1 MKKTNH
7 LNSAKRTLSVESKAL
22 TKLAANLD
30 HKFSNLCE
38 VILRSKGKIITLGVG
53 KSGHIAQKISATLSS
68 TGSPSYFI
76 HATEAL
82 HGDIGVIS
90 KNDSVLILSHS
101 GESKEIIDLI
111 PSLKNIGCKIFSFT
125 GPTESTIAKST
136 DINISTEVDKE
147 ACPLDLAP
155 TSSTTAALALGDA
168 LAIALLESRK
178 FSPQDFAKSHPGGKL
193 GKKLTLKVEDIM
205 SKGKDFPF
213 VSPNT
218 LLSKALIEISN
229 KGLGMVAVVDKKKLK
244 GVFTDGDL
252 RRTIGS
258 KKDIHKTKISLVMSK
273 NVKTI
278 QQSSLASKAIEIMEK
293 NNIYVLIVLDSK
305 KIPVGVLRMHDLMQ
319 SGLV

>member
-7 LNSAKRTLSVESKAL
+7 INSAKRTLDIESKAL
-22 TKLAANLD
+22 TKLASNLD
-30 HKFSNLCE
+30 QKFSNLCE

-53 KSGHIAQKISATLSS
+53 KSGHIAQKISSTLSS

-90 KNDSVLILSHS
+90 KNDSVLIFSHS

-125 GPTESTIAKST
+125 GPSKSTIAKST

-205 SKGKDFPF
+205 RKGKDFPF
-213 VSPNT
+213 ISPNT
-218 LLSKALIEISN
+218 LLSKALVEISN
-229 KGLGMVAVVDKKKLK
+229 KGLGIVAVVDKKKLT

-278 QQSSLASKAIEIMEK
+278 QQSSLASKAIETMEK

>member
-7 LNSAKRTLSVESKAL
+7 INSAKRTLDIESKAL
-22 TKLAANLD
+22 AKLAANLD
-30 HKFSNLCE
+30 QKFSNLCE
-38 VILRSKGKIITLGVG
+38 VILKSKGKIITLGVG

-218 LLSKALIEISN
+218 LLSKALVEISN

-278 QQSSLASKAIEIMEK
+278 QQSSLASKAIETMEK

>member
-7 LNSAKRTLSVESKAL
+7 INSAKRTLGIESKAL
-22 TKLAANLD
+22 IKLAANLD
-30 HKFSNLCE
+30 QKFSNLCE

-68 TGSPSYFI
+68 TGSPSIFI

-90 KNDSVLILSHS
+90 KNDSVLIFSHS

-193 GKKLTLKVEDIM
+193 GKKLTLKVKDIM

-218 LLSKALIEISN
+218 LLSKALVEISN
-229 KGLGMVAVVDKKKLK
+229 KGLGMVAVVDIKKLK

>member
-1 MKKTNH
+1 
-7 LNSAKRTLSVESKAL
+7 
-22 TKLAANLD
+22 
-30 HKFSNLCE
+30 

-252 RRTIGS
+252 RRTIES

-278 QQSSLASKAIEIMEK
+278 QQSSLASIAIEIMEK
-293 NNIYVLIVLDSK
+293 NNIYVLIVLNTK
-305 KIPVGVLRMHDLMQ
+305 KIPIGVLRMHDLMQ

>member
-7 LNSAKRTLSVESKAL
+7 INSAKRTLDVESKAL

-30 HKFSNLCE
+30 QKFSNLCE

-90 KNDSVLILSHS
+90 KNDSVLIFSHS

-213 VSPNT
+213 ISPNT
-218 LLSKALIEISN
+218 LLSKALVEISN
-229 KGLGMVAVVDKKKLK
+229 KGLGIVAVVDKKKLT

-278 QQSSLASKAIEIMEK
+278 QQSSLASKAIETMEK

>member
-7 LNSAKRTLSVESKAL
+7 INSAKRTLDVESKAL

-30 HKFSNLCE
+30 QKFSNLCE

-278 QQSSLASKAIEIMEK
+278 QLSSLASKAIEIMEK

>member
-7 LNSAKRTLSVESKAL
+7 INSAKRTLDIESKAL

-30 HKFSNLCE
+30 QKFSNLCE

-218 LLSKALIEISN
+218 LLSKALVEISN

-278 QQSSLASKAIEIMEK
+278 QQSSLASKAKEVMEK

>member
-7 LNSAKRTLSVESKAL
+7 INSAKRTLGVESKAL
-22 TKLAANLD
+22 IKLAANLD
-30 HKFSNLCE
+30 QKFSNLCE

-278 QQSSLASKAIEIMEK
+278 QQSSLASKAIETMEK

>member
-7 LNSAKRTLSVESKAL
+7 INSAKRTLDIESKAL
-22 TKLAANLD
+22 AKLAANLD
-30 HKFSNLCE
+30 QKFSNLCE

>member
-7 LNSAKRTLSVESKAL
+7 INSAKRTLDVESKAL

-30 HKFSNLCE
+30 QKFSNLCE

-218 LLSKALIEISN
+218 LLSKALVEISN

-278 QQSSLASKAIEIMEK
+278 QQSSLASKAIETMEK

-305 KIPVGVLRMHDLMQ
+305 KIPVGVLHMHDLMQ

>member
-1 MKKTNH
+1 MKKTH
-7 LNSAKRTLSVESKAL
+7 INSAKRTLDVESKAL
-22 TKLAANLD
+22 IKLAANLD
-30 HKFSNLCE
+30 QKFSNLCE

-178 FSPQDFAKSHPGGKL
+178 FSPQEFAKSHPGGKL

-218 LLSKALIEISN
+218 LLSKALVEISN
-229 KGLGMVAVVDKKKLK
+229 KGLGMVAVIDKKKLK

>member
-1 MKKTNH
+1 MKKRH
-7 LNSAKRTLSVESKAL
+7 INSAKRTLDVESKAL

-30 HKFSNLCE
+30 QKFSNLCE

-125 GPTESTIAKST
+125 GPTGSTIAKST

-218 LLSKALIEISN
+218 LLSKALVEISN

-258 KKDIHKTKISLVMSK
+258 KKDIHKTNISLVISK
-273 NVKTI
+273 NVKTL
-278 QQSSLASKAIEIMEK
+278 QQSSLASIAIEIMEK

>member
-7 LNSAKRTLSVESKAL
+7 INSAKRTLDIESKAL

-30 HKFSNLCE
+30 QKFSNLCE

-53 KSGHIAQKISATLSS
+53 KSGHIAQKVSATLSS

-90 KNDSVLILSHS
+90 KNDSVLIFSHS

-213 VSPNT
+213 ISPNT
-218 LLSKALIEISN
+218 LLSKALVEISN
-229 KGLGMVAVVDKKKLK
+229 KGLGIVAVVDKKKLT

-278 QQSSLASKAIEIMEK
+278 QQSSLASKAIETMEK

-305 KIPVGVLRMHDLMQ
+305 KIPVGVLHMHDLMQ

>member
-7 LNSAKRTLSVESKAL
+7 INSAKRTLGIESKAL
-22 TKLAANLD
+22 IKLAANLD
-30 HKFSNLCE
+30 QKFSNLCE

-53 KSGHIAQKISATLSS
+53 KSGHIAQKISSTLSS

-278 QQSSLASKAIEIMEK
+278 QQSSLASKAIETMEK

>member
-7 LNSAKRTLSVESKAL
+7 INSAKRTLDIESKAL

-30 HKFSNLCE
+30 QKFSNLCE
-38 VILRSKGKIITLGVG
+38 VILKSKGKIITLGVG

-218 LLSKALIEISN
+218 LLSKALVEISN

-278 QQSSLASKAIEIMEK
+278 KQSSLASIAIEIMEK

>member
-7 LNSAKRTLSVESKAL
+7 INSAKRTLDIESKAL

-30 HKFSNLCE
+30 QKFSNLCE

-178 FSPQDFAKSHPGGKL
+178 FSPQDFAKSHPGGRL

-218 LLSKALIEISN
+218 LLSKALVEISN

-273 NVKTI
+273 IVKTI
-278 QQSSLASKAIEIMEK
+278 QQSSLASRAIETMEK

>member
-7 LNSAKRTLSVESKAL
+7 INSAKRTLDIESKAL

-30 HKFSNLCE
+30 QKFSNLCE

-53 KSGHIAQKISATLSS
+53 KSGHIAQKISSTLSS

-82 HGDIGVIS
+82 HGGIGVIS
-90 KNDSVLILSHS
+90 KKDSVLILSHS

-213 VSPNT
+213 ISPNT
-218 LLSKALIEISN
+218 LLSKALVEISN
-229 KGLGMVAVVDKKKLK
+229 KGLGIVAVVDKKKLT

-278 QQSSLASKAIEIMEK
+278 QQSSLASKAIETMEK

>member
-7 LNSAKRTLSVESKAL
+7 INSAKRTLDIESKAL

-30 HKFSNLCE
+30 QKFSNLCE

-213 VSPNT
+213 VSSNT
-218 LLSKALIEISN
+218 LLSKALVEISN
-229 KGLGMVAVVDKKKLK
+229 KGLGMFTVVDKKKLK

-278 QQSSLASKAIEIMEK
+278 QQSSLASRAIETMEK

>member
-1 MKKTNH
+1 MKKTH
-7 LNSAKRTLSVESKAL
+7 INSAKRTLDVESKAL

-30 HKFSNLCE
+30 QKFSNLCE

-125 GPTESTIAKST
+125 GPTESTIAKNT

-218 LLSKALIEISN
+218 LLSKALVEISN

>member
-7 LNSAKRTLSVESKAL
+7 INSAKRTLGIESKAL
-22 TKLAANLD
+22 IKLAANLD
-30 HKFSNLCE
+30 QKFSNLCE

-218 LLSKALIEISN
+218 LLSKALVEISN
-229 KGLGMVAVVDKKKLK
+229 KGLGIVAVVDKKKLK

-278 QQSSLASKAIEIMEK
+278 QQSSLASKAIETMEK

>member
-7 LNSAKRTLSVESKAL
+7 INSAKRTLDVESKAL

-30 HKFSNLCE
+30 QKFSNLCE

-90 KNDSVLILSHS
+90 KNDSVLIFSHS

-213 VSPNT
+213 ISPNT
-218 LLSKALIEISN
+218 LLSKALVEISN
-229 KGLGMVAVVDKKKLK
+229 KGLGIVAVVDKKKLT

-278 QQSSLASKAIEIMEK
+278 QQSSLASKAIEAMEK

>member
-1 MKKTNH
+1 MKKKNH
-7 LNSAKRTLSVESKAL
+7 INSAKRTLDVESKAL

-30 HKFSNLCE
+30 QKFSNLCE

-218 LLSKALIEISN
+218 LLSKALVEISN

-278 QQSSLASKAIEIMEK
+278 QQSSLASEAIETMEK

>member
-7 LNSAKRTLSVESKAL
+7 INSAKRTLDIESKAL

-30 HKFSNLCE
+30 QKFSNLCE

-90 KNDSVLILSHS
+90 KNDSVLIFSHS

-213 VSPNT
+213 ISPNT
-218 LLSKALIEISN
+218 LLSKALVEISN
-229 KGLGMVAVVDKKKLK
+229 KGLGIVAVVDKKKLT

-278 QQSSLASKAIEIMEK
+278 QQSSLASKAIEAMEK

>member
-7 LNSAKRTLSVESKAL
+7 INSAKRTLDVESKAL

-30 HKFSNLCE
+30 QKFSNLCE

-53 KSGHIAQKISATLSS
+53 KSGHIAQKISSTLSS

-90 KNDSVLILSHS
+90 KNDSVLIFSHS

-125 GPTESTIAKST
+125 GPSKSTIAKST

-213 VSPNT
+213 ISPNT
-218 LLSKALIEISN
+218 LLSKALVEISN
-229 KGLGMVAVVDKKKLK
+229 KGLGIVAVVDKKKLT

-293 NNIYVLIVLDSK
+293 ANIYVLIVLDSK

>member
-1 MKKTNH
+1 MKKTH
-7 LNSAKRTLSVESKAL
+7 INSAKRTLDVESQAL

-30 HKFSNLCE
+30 QKFSNLCE

-178 FSPQDFAKSHPGGKL
+178 FSPQEFAKSHPGGKL

>member
-1 MKKTNH
+1 MKKRH
-7 LNSAKRTLSVESKAL
+7 INSAKRTLDVESKAL

-30 HKFSNLCE
+30 QKFSNLCE

-178 FSPQDFAKSHPGGKL
+178 FSPQEFAKSHPGGKL

>member
-7 LNSAKRTLSVESKAL
+7 INSAKRTLDIESKAL
-22 TKLAANLD
+22 AKLAANLD
-30 HKFSNLCE
+30 QKFSNLCE
-38 VILRSKGKIITLGVG
+38 VILKSKGKIITLGVG

-193 GKKLTLKVEDIM
+193 GKKLTLKVKDIM

-218 LLSKALIEISN
+218 LLSKALVEISN
-229 KGLGMVAVVDKKKLK
+229 KGLGIVAIVDKKKLK

-278 QQSSLASKAIEIMEK
+278 QQSSLASIAIEIMEK
-293 NNIYVLIVLDSK
+293 NNIYVLIVLNSK

>member
-1 MKKTNH
+1 MKKPNH
-7 LNSAKRTLSVESKAL
+7 IKSALRTLDIESRAL

-30 HKFSNLCE
+30 NNFSNLCDA
-38 VILRSKGKIITLGVG
+38 ILSTKGKIITMGVG

-90 KNDSVLILSHS
+90 KNDCVLIFSHS
-101 GESKEIIDLI
+101 GESKEIIDSI
-111 PSLKNIGCKIFSFT
+111 KPLKNIGCKIFSFT

-168 LAIALLESRK
+168 LAIALLESRD
-178 FSPQDFAKSHPGGKL
+178 FSPDDFAKSHPGGKL
-193 GKKLTLKVEDIM
+193 GKKLTLKVMDIM
-205 SKGKDFPF
+205 SKGKEFPV

-218 LLSKALIEISN
+218 PLSKALVEISN
-229 KGLGMVAVVDKKKLK
+229 KGLGIVAVVEKKELK

-252 RRTIGS
+252 RRTIES

-278 QQSSLASKAIEIMEK
+278 EQSCLASEAIEIMEK
-293 NNIYVLIVLDSK
+293 NKIYVLIVLDSNK
-305 KIPVGVLRMHDLMQ
+305 VPVGVLRMHDLMQ

>member
-7 LNSAKRTLSVESKAL
+7 INSAKRTLDIESKAL
-22 TKLAANLD
+22 AKLAANLD
-30 HKFSNLCE
+30 QKFSNLCE
-38 VILRSKGKIITLGVG
+38 VILKSKGKIITLGVG

-178 FSPQDFAKSHPGGKL
+178 FSPQDFAKSHPGGRL

-218 LLSKALIEISN
+218 LLSKALVEISI

-278 QQSSLASKAIEIMEK
+278 QQSSLASRAIETMEK

>member
-7 LNSAKRTLSVESKAL
+7 INSAKRTLDIESKAL

-30 HKFSNLCE
+30 QKFSNLCE

-218 LLSKALIEISN
+218 LLSKALVEISN